1 MSDDEDIGMDDDP
14 TMFENAEKDDK
25 TQKDTI
31 KENADETS
39 MVRLFDQFDN
49 NNQMQPDDQRENEQ

>member
-14 TMFENAEKDDK
+14 TMFENAEKADK

-39 MVRLFDQFDN
+39 MVRLFD
-49 NNQMQPDDQRENEQ
+49 